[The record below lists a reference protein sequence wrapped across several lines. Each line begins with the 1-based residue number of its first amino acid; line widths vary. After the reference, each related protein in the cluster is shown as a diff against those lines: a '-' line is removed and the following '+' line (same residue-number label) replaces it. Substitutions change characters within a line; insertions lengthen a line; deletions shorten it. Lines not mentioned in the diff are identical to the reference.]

1 MKLLHFDTRQIFR
14 LIASLR
20 TFPITCCCSVRRA
33 HEELPCEGPH
43 HQDSDLQGLVIPHPM
58 PVTTPETHQMSGE
71 MPSWCQISGS
81 AAMPACGWMQH
92 GRYKMWSNFSQ
103 PSATIRGGHS
113 VGITISA
120 QCQCTPA
127 DTMRD
132 LIHTEHLDGV
142 TLINIFSWLLKWLR
156 KINSKLFMG

>member
-1 MKLLHFDTRQIFR
+1 MLL
-14 LIASLR
+14 LR
-20 TFPITCCCSVRRA
+20 TPSTWGVAMRGYTPARQWPPGPGHPTSYARDNSRDASGVTWSDVRGDAIRV
-33 HEELPCEGPH
+33 
-43 HQDSDLQGLVIPHPM
+43 SDQWLR
-58 PVTTPETHQMSGE
+58 
-71 MPSWCQISGS
+71 C
-81 AAMPACGWMQH
+81 CGWMQH

-120 QCQCTPA
+120 QCQCSPA

-132 LIHTEHLDGV
+132 LIHAEHLDGV

-156 KINSKLFMG
+156 KINCKLFIGLAMAMTLHDFVIILLNFAPPY